1 MTSINDTD
9 TITSTNYLWR
19 WRDLIYILLGI
30 AGILLFGVIVYGV
43 ILGIRGINP
52 EELMKPTVAQ
62 ALGLA
67 ALETVALVGSIYL
80 FALRRRGYSWNVL
93 GLRHTSTSWLVITGV
108 VTLIAIPITSLI
120 TLLVYFAIGQ
130 PLENPQL
137 DFLLPEGIST
147 IQALLMLFL
156 AGFAAP
162 FGEELFFRGVLYT
175 MLRERWGIFLGVV
188 VSSLLFGLIHGN
200 LAVGITGFLL
210 GVLAA
215 IVFEYSN
222 SLWTAIL
229 VHSINNAAKIGL
241 LYLLVKLGFS
251 VGS

>member
-1 MTSINDTD
+1 MASIDD
-9 TITSTNYLWR
+9 KDIISTQLLWR

-30 AGILLFGVIVYGV
+30 AGILLFGVIGYGV
-43 ILGIRGINP
+43 ILGLRGINP

-80 FALRRRGYSWNVL
+80 LGLRRRGYGWNAV
-93 GLRHTSTSWLVITGV
+93 GLRHTSTSWLVITTV

-120 TLLVYFAIGQ
+120 TLLVFFALGQ

-137 DFLLPEGIST
+137 DFLFPEGIST
-147 IQALLMLFL
+147 IDALLMLFL

-210 GVLAA
+210 GILAA

-251 VGS
+251 VGG